1 MKETIIV
8 LLEVNKFS
16 GREDLERIEAMNFR
30 SIQDIR
36 DTINGV
42 DCFRLTDFMDA
53 FNDSDSDN
61 SFIDISKNWIG
72 YVNLIK

>member
-1 MKETIIV
+1 MAGIGLYGAT
-8 LLEVNKFS
+8 KFS
-16 GREDLERIEAMNFR
+16 GREDLERIEAMDFR

-61 SFIDISKNWIG
+61 SLIDISKNWIG

>member
-8 LLEVNKFS
+8 LLKVTKFS
-16 GREDLERIEAMNFR
+16 GREDLERIEAMDFR

-61 SFIDISKNWIG
+61 SLIDISKNWIG

>member
-16 GREDLERIEAMNFR
+16 GREDLERIEGMDFR
-30 SIQDIR
+30 SIQEIR
-36 DTINGV
+36 GEIDGV

-53 FNDSDSDN
+53 CNDSDSDN
-61 SFIDISKNWIG
+61 PLIDISKNWVG